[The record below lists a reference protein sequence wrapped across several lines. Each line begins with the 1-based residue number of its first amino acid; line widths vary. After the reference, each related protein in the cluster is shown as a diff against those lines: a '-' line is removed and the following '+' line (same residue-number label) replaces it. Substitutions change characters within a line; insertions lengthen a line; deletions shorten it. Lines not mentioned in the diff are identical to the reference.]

1 MNHFTPKS
9 AAERYAK
16 GRPYFH
22 PNTIQHIK
30 EFLRLNGKVDRALDI
45 ACGTGLSTKALLEI
59 ATSVYGTDASPEMLH
74 LAPLAEKIH
83 YSVALAEQQ
92 PFGDSYFNM
101 ITVGSG
107 VHWFDIDRFLQE
119 AYRLLKSKSWLV
131 LYENHFISEMMG
143 NESFK
148 DWFPTVYLKKY
159 PSPPRN
165 DKYEWTN
172 ENLVKK
178 NFNLVAEEKFKNPI
192 VFNKHQLIS
201 YFTTQSNIISAVE
214 KGATTYEA
222 AGQWLSDELSVF
234 FGNDETEQTIN
245 YGNWIKYIQRVD

>member
-1 MNHFTPKS
+1 
-9 AAERYAK
+9 
-16 GRPYFH
+16 
-22 PNTIQHIK
+22 
-30 EFLRLNGKVDRALDI
+30 
-45 ACGTGLSTKALLEI
+45 
-59 ATSVYGTDASPEMLH
+59 
-74 LAPLAEKIH
+74 
-83 YSVALAEQQ
+83 
-92 PFGDSYFNM
+92 M

-148 DWFPTVYLKKY
+148 DWFPAVYLKKY
-159 PSPPRN
+159 PSPLRN

-192 VFNKHQLIS
+192 VFNKRQLIS

-214 KGATTYEA
+214 KGVTTYEA

-234 FGNDETEQTIN
+234 FGNEETGQTIN